1 MLFDD
6 KTKGIAQAYLS
17 MLEQNN
23 NLNESHYKVGERV
36 KCKKSGML
44 GKVTKVDPK
53 GEGKYYT
60 VKQDSG
66 REMTFA
72 PDELTSVSADV
83 KEASCNTKK
92 EAIEIVMPKK
102 SKADDEDKDDEDEM
116 EDDDEEEDDD
126 EVKIKVKDEKSDK
139 KAKMTEALKGNQ
151 HKLDRNNNG
160 KLDAQDFKMLKGKKV
175 KEDVE
180 QVDELSGDT
189 VASYHYKAG
198 RDLAKRGGSSV
209 AGPATDADKQKV
221 SARRAGMSRALP
233 RIMRSIKN
241 EDVEQV
247 DEVSKRTLGSYVKKA
262 AMDAVIQR
270 KIGADFENLGNKARK
285 PSMKSSAQELEK
297 QYTAK
302 SRKRRAGINTAVD
315 RLTKEDVEVYEAKD
329 PRFTSFDTK
338 LPHHLSTFSRRSDNE
353 RKTSTDLF
361 IDKFRKQRLAKSN
374 IYRPKANNTAEAVK
388 NGMKEEIEQM
398 EEGKMGQLSADL
410 TDLSH
415 SDFHKQYGK
424 PKSHYD
430 SSNFKKPVQKGKE
443 MDRAKS
449 LAQRGMA
456 SMKKEDYAWDWD
468 AILEA
473 PEEEIDALIEEL
485 NDADYKSFVT
495 EFDTLDE
502 AGENWYQG
510 STNSKQPMDANGRE
524 TLEPRA
530 EADKAFV
537 DAHRKLV
544 KVTDY
549 PGKDKPATNAKPQAG
564 VRPGDNRNSEGMK
577 TLSDIRRK

>member
-102 SKADDEDKDDEDEM
+102 SKVDDDEEDDEDE
-116 EDDDEEEDDD
+116 DEMEDDD
-126 EVKIKVKDEKSDK
+126 EVKIKVKDDKSDK

-151 HKLDRNNNG
+151 HKLDKNNNG

-180 QVDELSGDT
+180 QVDE
-189 VASYHYKAG
+189 
-198 RDLAKRGGSSV
+198 
-209 AGPATDADKQKV
+209 
-221 SARRAGMSRALP
+221 
-233 RIMRSIKN
+233 
-241 EDVEQV
+241 
-247 DEVSKRTLGSYVKKA
+247 VSKRTLGSYVKKA
-262 AMDAVIQR
+262 AHDAVIQR
-270 KIGADFENLGNKARK
+270 KIGADFENLAKKARK
-285 PSMKSSAQELEK
+285 PGMKSSAQELEK

-315 RLTKEDVEVYEAKD
+315 RLTKEDVE
-329 PRFTSFDTK
+329 
-338 LPHHLSTFSRRSDNE
+338 
-353 RKTSTDLF
+353 
-361 IDKFRKQRLAKSN
+361 
-374 IYRPKANNTAEAVK
+374 
-388 NGMKEEIEQM
+388 QM
-398 EEGKMGQLSADL
+398 EEGTYKRMATDAEEDKRLSPGSVTDKSGAVHSPMSRVKHIAQMAMKKKGEELKKQGMKEDVEQVVESNLVHVSDGSKYNMKPHPKDVKHVMDGVKKYSGKNDGSTDKGSVFKFNSKNDAADFVRHVSKAPHRSVDADL
-410 TDLSH
+410 TESTVKDIAKAAEMRAGSVM
-415 SDFHKQYGK
+415 K
-424 PKSHYD
+424 PKAPPVKTSTQSSID
-430 SSNFKKPVQKGKE
+430 SIRTSAEKRKQNESFV
-443 MDRAKS
+443 
-449 LAQRGMA
+449 
-456 SMKKEDYAWDWD
+456 WDWD

-473 PEEEIDALIEEL
+473 PEDEINSLIDQLSEEDF
-485 NDADYKSFVT
+485 DSFVG
-495 EFDTLDE
+495 EFDTLE
-502 AGENWYQG
+502 EGNWYQG

-524 TLEPRA
+524 TLDPRA
-530 EADKAFV
+530 QADRAFS
-537 DAHRKLV
+537 DAHRQTTDV
-544 KVTDY
+544 KDY
-549 PGKDKPATNAKPQAG
+549 PGKDKPVTNAKPQAPL
-564 VRPGDNRNSEGMK
+564 RPGDKRNSEPKK
-577 TLSDIRRK
+577 TLSDIRNK

>member
-72 PDELTSVSADV
+72 PDELTSVSDV

-102 SKADDEDKDDEDEM
+102 SKVDNDEEDDEDE
-116 EDDDEEEDDD
+116 DEMEDDD
-126 EVKIKVKDEKSDK
+126 EVKIKVKDDKSDK

-151 HKLDRNNNG
+151 HKLDKNNNG

-180 QVDELSGDT
+180 QVDE
-189 VASYHYKAG
+189 
-198 RDLAKRGGSSV
+198 
-209 AGPATDADKQKV
+209 
-221 SARRAGMSRALP
+221 
-233 RIMRSIKN
+233 
-241 EDVEQV
+241 
-247 DEVSKRTLGSYVKKA
+247 VSKRTLGSYVKKA
-262 AMDAVIQR
+262 AHDAVIQR
-270 KIGADFENLGNKARK
+270 KIGADFENLAKKARK
-285 PSMKSSAQELEK
+285 PGMKSSAQELEK

-315 RLTKEDVEVYEAKD
+315 RLTKEDVE
-329 PRFTSFDTK
+329 
-338 LPHHLSTFSRRSDNE
+338 
-353 RKTSTDLF
+353 
-361 IDKFRKQRLAKSN
+361 
-374 IYRPKANNTAEAVK
+374 
-388 NGMKEEIEQM
+388 QM
-398 EEGKMGQLSADL
+398 EEGAYKRMAMKKKGEELKKQGMKEDVEQVVESNLVHVSDGSKYNMKPHPKDVKHVMDGVKKYSGKNDGSTDKGSVFKFNSKNDAADFVRHVSKAPHRSVDADL
-410 TDLSH
+410 TESTVKDIAKAAEMRAGSVM
-415 SDFHKQYGK
+415 K
-424 PKSHYD
+424 PKAPPVKTSTQSSID
-430 SSNFKKPVQKGKE
+430 SIRTSAEKRKQNESFV
-443 MDRAKS
+443 
-449 LAQRGMA
+449 
-456 SMKKEDYAWDWD
+456 WDWD

-473 PEEEIDALIEEL
+473 PEDEINSLIDQLSEEDF
-485 NDADYKSFVT
+485 DSFVG
-495 EFDTLDE
+495 EFDTLE
-502 AGENWYQG
+502 EGNWYQG

-524 TLEPRA
+524 TLDPRA
-530 EADKAFV
+530 QADRAFS
-537 DAHRKLV
+537 DAHRQTTDV
-544 KVTDY
+544 KDY
-549 PGKDKPATNAKPQAG
+549 PGKDKPVTNAKPQAPL
-564 VRPGDNRNSEGMK
+564 RPGDKRNSEPKK
-577 TLSDIRRK
+577 TLSDIRNK

>member
-1 MLFDD
+1 MIFDE

-17 MLEQNN
+17 MLGEKTEI
-23 NLNESHYKVGERV
+23 NESHYKVGERV

-102 SKADDEDKDDEDEM
+102 SKVDDEDKDDEDEM

-126 EVKIKVKDEKSDK
+126 EVKIKVKDEK

-175 KEDVE
+175 K
-180 QVDELSGDT
+180 
-189 VASYHYKAG
+189 
-198 RDLAKRGGSSV
+198 
-209 AGPATDADKQKV
+209 
-221 SARRAGMSRALP
+221 
-233 RIMRSIKN
+233 